1 MPIDGS
7 SDSEPGPFG
16 CQPEVPAGA
25 LTLRPWREADA
36 LQVIKAFTDPDI
48 RGWHMIQLDDER
60 RAENWIEQWHGKWR
74 LGTAG
79 AWAITDTSTP
89 ETVRGQV
96 AFRALYLDDGIAEIS
111 YWVLPDYRGE
121 GIAAQATHALSEWG
135 FRHLGLYRLEIA
147 HSVRNR
153 RSCNV
158 ARKAGFKPEGIK
170 ESLQRYE
177 QGGFHD
183 MHLHVRVRQAE
194 TPARAWDRAA
204 LGIVS
209 HGRLWTA
216 ASVISATSALLA
228 LVYRYAAVI
237 PLVIIAGVLVL
248 RVNLVYWPSRKLFRG
263 RPLHAESRQV
273 LKP

>member
-1 MPIDGS
+1 M
-7 SDSEPGPFG
+7 
-16 CQPEVPAGA
+16 
-25 LTLRPWREADA
+25 
-36 LQVIKAFTDPDI
+36 
-48 RGWHMIQLDDER
+48 
-60 RAENWIEQWHGKWR
+60 
-74 LGTAG
+74 
-79 AWAITDTSTP
+79 
-89 ETVRGQV
+89 
-96 AFRALYLDDGIAEIS
+96 AEIS

-135 FRHLGLYRLEIA
+135 FDKLGLYRLEIA

-183 MHLHVRVRQAE
+183 MHLHVRVRRAE

-209 HGRLWTA
+209 HVRLWTA
-216 ASVISATSALLA
+216 ALLISATSALLA

-248 RVNLVYWPSRKLFRG
+248 RVNLVYWPSRKLFRA
-263 RPLHAESRQV
+263 RPLRAGSRQV

>member
-1 MPIDGS
+1 MRDDGS
-7 SDSEPGPFG
+7 SDSEQGPLG
-16 CQPEVPAGA
+16 EQPRIATGT
-25 LTLRPWREADA
+25 LTLRPWQESDA
-36 LQVIKAFTDPDI
+36 LQVMKAFSDPDI
-48 RGWHMIQLDDER
+48 REWHMIQLDDKG
-60 RAENWIEQWHGKWR
+60 RAEKWIEQWHEKWR
-74 LGTAG
+74 LGTAA
-79 AWAITDTSTP
+79 AWAITDSSAP
-89 ETVRGQV
+89 ENVRGQV
-96 AFRALYLDDGIAEIS
+96 AFRALYLDDGMAEIS

-135 FRHLGLYRLEIA
+135 FRQLGLYRLEIA

-158 ARKAGFKPEGIK
+158 ARKAGFQPEGIK
-170 ESLQRYE
+170 RSLQRYE

-183 MHLHVRVRQAE
+183 MHLHARVQPAE

-209 HGRLWTA
+209 HVRLWTA
-216 ASVISATSALLA
+216 ALLISATSALLA

-248 RVNLVYWPSRKLFRG
+248 RVNLVYWPSRKHFRA
-263 RPLHAESRQV
+263 RPMRTESRQA
-273 LKP
+273 LKQ